1 MAAVNQ
7 RMQRSQLTFSFKVCY
22 QVCLVVVFLI
32 YCCIW
37 REAPQKSTIVISN
50 KRVRHVSN
58 LKKSRRRF
66 VNYTSSQWEL
76 LWLQNIQKW
85 EKEMTICDHVFSSE
99 QAQFLHK
106 FQLSLC
112 THHIE
117 NSDWCAVVDPYAYSS
132 YFYNKKNLTYAQ
144 FLPNVSWDSIAKII
158 PFPVLPDDNGLD
170 TTPLVFSRLDFL
182 DETTG
187 ETFSEYIEPLVS
199 HLRHPVAKCENS
211 SKGRLPL
218 EIPRL
223 VFILSRSYII
233 PVPSGS
239 SFQKAYYFDA
249 GASAWNIGGG
259 GPSLHYFTTVWKRH
273 GID

>member
-66 VNYTSSQWEL
+66 VNYTSSLWE
-76 LWLQNIQKW
+76 
-85 EKEMTICDHVFSSE
+85 
-99 QAQFLHK
+99 
-106 FQLSLC
+106 
-112 THHIE
+112 HIE